1 MVTLQEVK
9 QYLRIDFEEEDPL
22 LISLLATAKQQV
34 MSVGRMDEAQL
45 SEHEDTARTAILYA
59 VSYLYENR
67 NTADFSKLNLSLRS
81 LLFAQR
87 EGGRLMEIGTLNQ
100 RITLLE
106 QRVKVDAIGNHCNR
120 WEEAFS
126 CWARVTLKSSVEN
139 ADTGVTKEVQTLDF
153 YIRQQR
159 QWMPSTSANRILFQG
174 VVYDITSVTPDFIRK
189 DYLKLTATARK
200 AGEANGN
207 S

>member
-22 LISLLATAKQQV
+22 LLSLLATAKQQV
-34 MSVGRMDEAQL
+34 MNVGRMDEAQL

-67 NTADFSKLNLSLRS
+67 NTADFFQAESE
-81 LLFAQR
+81 FAVAAVCTAR
-87 EGGRLMEIGTLNQ
+87 GGCLMEIGTLNQ

-126 CWARVTLKSSVEN
+126 CWARVMLKSSVEN

-174 VVYDITSVTPDFIRK
+174 VVYDITGVTPDFIRK